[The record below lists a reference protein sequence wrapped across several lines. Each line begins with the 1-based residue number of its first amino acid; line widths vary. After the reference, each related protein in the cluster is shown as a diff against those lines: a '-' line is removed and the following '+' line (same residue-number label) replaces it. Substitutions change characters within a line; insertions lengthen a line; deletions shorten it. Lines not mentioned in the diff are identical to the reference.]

1 MNKVGSIDIQFS
13 GMCKG
18 CGKADLDIYSFT
30 FTNGNKWF
38 IRCTHE
44 DACNRMLKLAKG
56 GEDVRDQTQEDA

>member
-18 CGKADLDIYSFT
+18 CGKANLDIQSFT
-30 FTNGNKWF
+30 LTNGNRWF

-44 DACNRMLKLAKG
+44 DACSRMLKLAKG
-56 GEDVRDQTQEDA
+56 EENVRDQTQEDA